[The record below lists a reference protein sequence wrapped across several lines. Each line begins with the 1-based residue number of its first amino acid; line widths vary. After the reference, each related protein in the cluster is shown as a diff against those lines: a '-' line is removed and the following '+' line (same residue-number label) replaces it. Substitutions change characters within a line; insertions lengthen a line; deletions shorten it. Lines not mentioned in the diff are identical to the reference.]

1 MTSRSSK
8 PSRGRALHPDE
19 VQLWKAVTDTV
30 VPASSRTDEM
40 ETFAD
45 MMRQHDVPQSPRPV
59 DPATSGAR
67 PTGAKPVGN
76 SHKSQVHSKSHPKL
90 GGPALGT
97 FEPRQSR
104 QISRGH
110 VEIDAVL
117 DLHGLRQDEA
127 HGALKRFLVQSQA
140 RGARYVTVI
149 TGKGRRVDRDEWGE
163 RERGVLRRV
172 VRAWLE
178 DADFRSLVVSYT
190 TAPRNHG
197 GEGALFVH
205 VRRANKPRRR

>member
-1 MTSRSSK
+1 MTSGTGK
-8 PSRGRALHPDE
+8 PSRGRALQPDE
-19 VQLWKAVTDTV
+19 LQLWRKVTETV
-30 VPASSRTDEM
+30 VPVEARATDADDAS
-40 ETFAD
+40 FAD

-59 DPATSGAR
+59 APAPAPSPVPSLSKSRSGAPDLADFDSR
-67 PTGAKPVGN
+67 K
-76 SHKSQVHSKSHPKL
+76 
-90 GGPALGT
+90 
-97 FEPRQSR
+97 SR
-104 QISRGH
+104 QISRGKI
-110 VEIDAVL
+110 EIDGVL

-127 HGALKRFLVQSQA
+127 HRDLKRFLVQSQA

-149 TGKGRRVDRDEWGE
+149 TGKGRRADEDEWGS

-172 VRAWLE
+172 VRTWLE

-205 VRRANKPRRR
+205 IRRPNRPTRR